1 MRSKLITQIILDKI
15 NKRHQA
21 LFENK
26 DLWFLVEDR
35 IPSLITKYLGMKEV
49 PTENMAAHHIVG
61 GQRPRTRF
69 IRKLSSDHD
78 LRWHEGFG
86 SVPNLDT
93 QTLSRNPQE
102 SHRQYVTHLVNK
114 IAEVDPTPSKEYTDR
129 MLHWYMRSSDLQK
142 GTGVQAAGYRGINGQ
157 SEEQV
162 MRSEM
167 GAKYS
172 MTLPDWN
179 DPVKQNEYVQKGLK
193 IHAQQKEAKEK
204 EYVEKHSSHPD
215 FRFRSE
221 DFGRAREALGTF
233 HRVKHLLPA
242 EHRDINKI
250 NSLHHLEDIVEPF
263 KTHEPENEQDK
274 KIAKEGSDIIHEDDH
289 VRVHY
294 IKNQEAS
301 CILGRGTRWC
311 TAGRENNQFE
321 AYNSTSPLIMITDK
335 KGVLANRTS
344 SSRNRRFQFHFGRDR
359 SSTNIRSAEAEI
371 GGQNE
376 GGPATD
382 HQLMDEADHPFDYHE
397 LVGTFPQLLKIPHL
411 QHLHATMFQEK
422 PLAERRKEAATDA
435 GFQKI
440 LKHVFK
446 DYAHMQRIPREYSG
460 IPRNPVTPH
469 HDYLTS
475 LLPKSN
481 PRLGEF
487 KQVDVAEN
495 HPIMRHFF
503 GDKHNRPTQA
513 TQHEST
519 SFLRTMMARKIAP
532 PSHAIESM
540 FKHNVGIND
549 PKDITLLADISDS
562 PRTHELAYD
571 ALQSREIGHVH
582 SDSRNVDHYTFLRK
596 TPNVKL
602 LERVHND
609 LKRSPARDSSTTNT
623 KYFNNTI
630 AHAHIAANPNTPT
643 HVLEDIIRNK
653 PMHGFHEAEGEA
665 QSDISIAPINPL
677 TGTFFGSSQYNT
689 HMNSMRRDRAGII
702 ALNNLLMRE
711 DAKKAKVK
719 RL

>member
-1 MRSKLITQIILDKI
+1 MRNRLLTQLILDKI
-15 NKRHQA
+15 NKKHQT

-49 PTENMAAHHIVG
+49 PLENIAAHHIVG
-61 GQRPRTRF
+61 GQRPPTRF
-69 IRKLSSDHD
+69 IRKLSSEHD
-78 LRWHEGFG
+78 MDWTQGFG
-86 SVPNLDT
+86 SVPPLTRD
-93 QTLSRNPQE
+93 LSRNPQE
-102 SHRQYVTHLVNK
+102 SHRQMITHLVNK
-114 IAEVDPTPSKEYTDR
+114 IAEVDPTPSKEYTAR
-129 MLHWYMRSSDLQK
+129 MLHWYDQSSNLPK
-142 GTGVQAAGYRGINGQ
+142 GTGVRGDTYRGINGQ
-157 SEEQV
+157 SEEDV
-162 MRSEM
+162 MAHEIGFRY
-167 GAKYS
+167 G
-172 MTLPDWN
+172 MTLPGWN
-179 DPVKQNEYVQKGLK
+179 NPDKRDEYIQKGLR

-204 EYVEKHSSHPD
+204 EYNEKHSSYID

-250 NSLHHLEDIVEPF
+250 NSLHHLEDIVEPY

-274 KIAKEGSDIIHEDDH
+274 RTVAQGSDIIHEDDD

-311 TAGRENNQFE
+311 TAARENNQFE
-321 AYNSTSPLIMITDK
+321 NYNSTSPLIMITDK

-344 SSRNRRFQFHFGRDR
+344 SSRNRRFQFHFGRNR
-359 SSTNIRSAEAEI
+359 STTNIASREPEI
-371 GGQNE
+371 GGHEQ
-376 GGPATD
+376 GDSPTD
-382 HQLMDEADHPFDYHE
+382 HSLMDETDSPFDYHE
-397 LVGTFPQLLKIPHL
+397 LVGKFPQLLKIPHL
-411 QHLHATMFQEK
+411 QHLHSVMFQEK
-422 PLAERRKEAATDA
+422 PLAVRRKEAATDA
-435 GFQKI
+435 GFEKI
-440 LKHVFK
+440 MKHIK
-446 DYAHMQRIPREYSG
+446 DYAPMQRTPREYSG

-503 GDKHNRPTQA
+503 GDKHNPPTQA
-513 TQHEST
+513 THHEST
-519 SFLRTMMARKIAP
+519 SFLRTMLARKISP

-540 FKHNVGIND
+540 FKHNVGVND
-549 PKDITLLADISDS
+549 PKDITLLADMSDS
-562 PRTHELAYD
+562 PRAHELAYD
-571 ALQSREIGHVH
+571 ALQSREVGHVH

-653 PMHGFHEAEGEA
+653 PMHGFHEEEGKE
-665 QSDISIAPINPL
+665 DVSIAPINPL
-677 TGTFFGSSQYNT
+677 TGTFFGSSQHNT